1 MIWKNEWKHIE
12 IWSNNAL
19 KLKIRFTLN
28 RETEKFVN
36 DKYLYGNDKK
46 ILD

>member
-1 MIWKNEWKHIE
+1 M
-12 IWSNNAL
+12 
-19 KLKIRFTLN
+19 KLKIRFILN
-28 RETEKFVN
+28 WKTDKFVN